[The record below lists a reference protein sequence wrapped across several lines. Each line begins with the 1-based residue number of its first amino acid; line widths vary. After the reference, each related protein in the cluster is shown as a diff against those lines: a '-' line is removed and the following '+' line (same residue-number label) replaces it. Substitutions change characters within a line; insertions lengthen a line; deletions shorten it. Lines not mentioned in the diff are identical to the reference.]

1 MSNWRPVAALSD
13 IPLGSVKAFDLDYD
27 TIAIAHTD
35 EGIFAISD
43 ICSHAEVS
51 LSEGELSGCMLECW
65 MHGSAFDV
73 RTGVPA
79 GPPANRPVATYPVRV
94 VGESESATIEVE
106 IGK

>member
-1 MSNWRPVAALSD
+1 MSNWRSVAPLSE
-13 IPLGSVKAFDLDYD
+13 IPLGSVKAFELDYD
-27 TIAIAHTD
+27 TIAVAHTA

-43 ICSHAEVS
+43 VCSHAEVS

-73 RTGVPA
+73 RTGVPS
-79 GPPANRPVATYPVRV
+79 GPPANRPVATYPVRI
-94 VGESESATIEVE
+94 VGETENATIEVQ